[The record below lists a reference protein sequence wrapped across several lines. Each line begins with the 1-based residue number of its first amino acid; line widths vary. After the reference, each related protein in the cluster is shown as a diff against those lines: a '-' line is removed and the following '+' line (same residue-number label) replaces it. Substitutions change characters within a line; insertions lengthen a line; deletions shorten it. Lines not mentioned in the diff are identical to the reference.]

1 MKKKSLEQLLA
12 EREAL
17 TDKLLSI
24 PKEDGKA
31 LLLACDE
38 IAMHFFESLEM
49 VMNQTPEP
57 ISFLAILALRYFADS
72 IAKQVDG
79 AEECANDYASLVDV
93 ETIALKMP
101 HLKRKENDEE
111 DEE

>member
-24 PKEDGKA
+24 PKEDDKA
-31 LLLACDE
+31 VFLACNE
-38 IAMHFFESLEM
+38 IAMHFFRSLEM

-57 ISFLAILALRYFADS
+57 ISFLAIFALRYFADS

-101 HLKRKENDEE
+101 HLKQRKNEE